1 MSQGS
6 EGKTVFVRRVG
17 LELWGGG
24 EWKCI
29 LFPPE
34 AYLRGRWA
42 KATVRPTLGKT
53 LMRETCD
60 WGHWGGSRLKES
72 RNRVISIASF
82 STKEEGLEPV

>member
-1 MSQGS
+1 M
-6 EGKTVFVRRVG
+6 
-17 LELWGGG
+17 
-24 EWKCI
+24 
-29 LFPPE
+29 
-34 AYLRGRWA
+34 
-42 KATVRPTLGKT
+42 RPTLGKT